1 MATMTK
7 KAAEAEIRGVARRC
21 RGTLDAGA
29 RKAVNA
35 LLEEGRLAEARASDR
50 ANRSGCGFDFNE
62 TVAEGSWDGKI
73 HEYECPKCG
82 LKGEYR
88 APVFYDD
95 AGKALF
101 Q

>member
-7 KAAEAEIRGVARRC
+7 KSAEEEIRGITRKC

-50 ANRSGCGFDFNE
+50 ANRSGCGNDFNII
-62 TVAEGSWDGKI
+62 VVGGAWDGKI

-82 LKGEYR
+82 LTGEYR
-88 APVFYDD
+88 APVFKDD